1 MGIIIDTSVF
11 IRAERNYQ
19 PVSVL
24 VSDLP
29 SDDDV
34 YISVVTISELLVGV
48 HRANNEERRIIRS
61 AYVEQIL
68 SSFIAIEITASI
80 SRIHSTI
87 VANLLQR
94 GQIIGVQDMWIA
106 ATAIQNGFSVLT
118 YDVSDFSRITGLN
131 VLNVN
136 NNCL

>member
-1 MGIIIDTSVF
+1 MGSIIDTSVF

-19 PVSVL
+19 PFSVL
-24 VSDLP
+24 VSGLP

-48 HRANNEERRIIRS
+48 YRANNEERRIIRS

-87 VANLLQR
+87 VADLMQR

-131 VLNVN
+131 VLNAN

>member
-11 IRAERNYQ
+11 IRAERNNQ
-19 PVSVL
+19 SLSVL
-24 VSDLP
+24 VSGLP
-29 SDDDV
+29 LDDDV

-48 HRANNEERRIIRS
+48 YRANNKEWRIIRS

-87 VANLLQR
+87 VADLMQR

-106 ATAIQNGFSVLT
+106 ATAIHNGFSVLT
-118 YDVSDFSRITGLN
+118 YDVSDFSRIKGLN
-131 VLNVN
+131 VLNAN
-136 NNCL
+136 